1 MGCRAIDPAAER
13 TTKPINGPSPRG
25 KTSLIPLTDVPGSLV
40 QVTKPH
46 VGAHV
51 FFVARVRDKV
61 ESFVWRG
68 TLCFIGV
75 IRICHCRLRSLLWH
89 CESFDLAFHSEM
101 IIALTRRR

>member
-51 FFVARVRDKV
+51 FL
-61 ESFVWRG
+61 SPG
-68 TLCFIGV
+68 SLPPPFIAMAL
-75 IRICHCRLRSLLWH
+75 RIL
-89 CESFDLAFHSEM
+89 
-101 IIALTRRR
+101 